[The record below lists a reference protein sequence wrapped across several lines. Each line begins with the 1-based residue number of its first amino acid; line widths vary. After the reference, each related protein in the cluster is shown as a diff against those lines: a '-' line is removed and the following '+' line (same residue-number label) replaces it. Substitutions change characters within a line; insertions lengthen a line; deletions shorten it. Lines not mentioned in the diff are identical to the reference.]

1 MASGARGIAAHP
13 HGQGSVAATRGS
25 PSPSSRRLQRRGRSG
40 GDAAASSARAYRTA
54 TPGKAP
60 GAGPASTDRGRSR
73 QSGAED
79 DPSRARG
86 RGRPDWS
93 RCVRPRSGRRDPA
106 APAGLARAG
115 ASSCRRRPEQ
125 AYPSLGM
132 GRAGRARYPEAW
144 GVSRPCIGPVTPST
158 PCSIRSSPSTW
169 RPSCARGRRPATEQA
184 SRSSSHLGPK
194 PTCSSATA
202 CWPLAPGGAAAW
214 SPTDALSRPRELVG
228 ERGGSGPGSGRGRET
243 DRAALLALGGPHAP
257 GLRHRRAGVSKLWGP
272 SAPDRH
278 HPPHPPSRR
287 HPGDPRSPGPLPLRA
302 ESRPRPTRA
311 QRRRALISSVRGAAD
326 AVVPA
331 RRHETPS
338 AVARPVRLPLD
349 GGAAPR

>member
-13 HGQGSVAATRGS
+13 HRQGSVAATRGL
-25 PSPSSRRLQRRGRSG
+25 PSPSSRRLQRRGPYG
-40 GDAAASSARAYRTA
+40 GDAAGCSARAYRTA

-86 RGRPDWS
+86 RGGRTGAVACDLG
-93 RCVRPRSGRRDPA
+93 RVGAIPRRLRASHERGRH
-106 APAGLARAG
+106 RAG
-115 ASSCRRRPEQ
+115 GGLSRRIHLW
-125 AYPSLGM
+125 AW
-132 GRAGRARYPEAW
+132 AGRGGRSYPEAW